1 MTTQGRNP
9 AIAGVGQL
17 VQRDV
22 DLDHALDPLDML
34 VQVARSAADDAGGGE
49 RLLQELDLI
58 GIVDVVAWRP
68 QNAPRLL
75 AERLGA
81 SPRRELVTAIGGEIP
96 LTLVNHVAEEIAHGR
111 VRAAFIG
118 GSSTVR
124 TLRNARKAKVKLEF
138 PQGGEG
144 EPELFGENKNGASE
158 LEMKYGLVMPIHIY
172 PIFENALRAHRG
184 LSIDEHQ
191 RRVGA
196 LMSRFT
202 KVAAANPY
210 AWFPVER
217 SAEELS
223 QATDENRMIA
233 FPYTK
238 YLNAVL
244 ETDQAAGVLL
254 LSRDAAR
261 DHGISED
268 RLVHWWGGASGV
280 EAQWFVSE
288 RPTFYSCPAMQQTL
302 LGALERSGSTID
314 EVQHIDFYSCFPIAV
329 EMACD
334 ALGLAEDDPRGFT
347 LTGGLPYAGGPGNN
361 YTLHSLAT
369 LVERLRG
376 DPGTRGL
383 VSGNGWYLT
392 KHSAGVYSTEPPPH
406 DVAAAK
412 APEPAAPADAVEPV
426 VEAEGDATV
435 ETYTVHYGRDGAPS
449 QGIVI
454 GRLGNGQRFI
464 ANTDP
469 AREALESL
477 VETERVGS
485 TGRVSHVDGKNLFE
499 PR

>member
-1 MTTQGRNP
+1 
-9 AIAGVGQL
+9 
-17 VQRDV
+17 
-22 DLDHALDPLDML
+22 
-34 VQVARSAADDAGGGE
+34 GE
-49 RLLQELDLI
+49 RLLRDLDLI

-81 SPRRELVTAIGGEIP
+81 RPGREIVSAIGGEIP

-111 VRAAFIG
+111 VRAAFVG

-124 TLRNARKAKVKLEF
+124 TLRNADRAGRKLEY

-158 LEMKYGLVMPIHIY
+158 LEMAHGLAMPIHVY
-172 PIFENALRAHRG
+172 PVFENALRARRG
-184 LSIDEHQ
+184 LSLDEH
-191 RRVGA
+191 RRRLGA
-196 LMSRFT
+196 LMTRFT
-202 KVAAANPY
+202 RVAAQNPY

-217 SAEELS
+217 SAEELTQVS
-223 QATDENRMIA
+223 AENRMIA

-244 ETDQAAGVLL
+244 ETDQAAGVLVM
-254 LSRDAAR
+254 SRDAAR
-261 DHGISED
+261 AHGIPDD
-268 RLVHWWGGASGV
+268 RMVYWWGGANGV

-288 RPTFYSCPAMQQTL
+288 RPDFHSCPAMRQTL
-302 LGALERSGSTID
+302 LGALEHAGSGID
-314 EVQHIDFYSCFPIAV
+314 EIRHIDFYSCFPVAV
-329 EMACD
+329 EMAAE

-369 LVERLRG
+369 LVGRLRE
-376 DPGTRGL
+376 DPGSRGL

-392 KHSAGVYSTEPPPH
+392 KHSAGVYSSAPPPH

-412 APEPAAPADAVEPV
+412 APAPAPTAAAVRPIA
-426 VEAEGDATV
+426 EAEGDARV
-435 ETYTVHYGRDGAPS
+435 ETYTVLYDRDGAPA
-449 QGIVI
+449 QGVVI
-454 GRLGNGQRFI
+454 GRLDDGRRFL
-464 ANTDP
+464 ANLD
-469 AREALESL
+469 ASRAALERL
-477 VETERVGS
+477 VETELVGRA
-485 TGRVSHVDGKNLFE
+485 GRVSHVDGRNRFE